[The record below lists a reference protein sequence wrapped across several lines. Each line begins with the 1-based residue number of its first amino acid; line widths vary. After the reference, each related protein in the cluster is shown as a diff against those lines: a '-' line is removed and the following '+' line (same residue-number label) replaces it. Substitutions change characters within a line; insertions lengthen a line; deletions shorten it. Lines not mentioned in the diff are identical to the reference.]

1 VRFEIRYPNGEKH
14 EVELQGTVAIL
25 GRDPSCDLVINDVKC
40 SRRHAVMEAGPD
52 GLAVRDSGS
61 ANGVF
66 VNGRKTDRSPLKEGD
81 EVKLGDVVLRVLPE
95 EVIGTVVMAPDE
107 YGGMSTAPPT
117 TELPA
122 VDPDGTIA
130 PGVGFVPPPAP
141 PLPHAAPPPPP
152 IAAAP
157 TAPDGVARRSGHP
170 ADAAGAR
177 RHAEGGAPTLPPPPP
192 SVAAGAV
199 RGAPLPAMAGTAA
212 AVAAPASR
220 PRAAVARPALRPA
233 AHRDDP
239 GRALGHQH
247 PACTWCSA
255 VARSSPD
262 RGRHAFLM
270 AAALPAADGRQRR
283 HGLGPLDPEAV
294 VAHGAGR
301 HRRPG
306 RLDLRLRRRVRSARS
321 STSCGPRRSRGS
333 RAVRR
338 RIRRRRCS
346 RGSSARASCSVWSE
360 RSGSRSPWYFAN
372 AAQSIP
378 VN

>member
-1 VRFEIRYPNGEKH
+1 MRFEIRYPNGEKH

-117 TELPA
+117 AEMPA

-141 PLPHAAPPPPP
+141 PLPYAAPPPP
-152 IAAAP
+152 IGAVP
-157 TAPDGVARRSGHP
+157 TAPMAPPPGPGTLPLQPTSDVPTRP
-170 ADAAGAR
+170 A
-177 RHAEGGAPTLPPPPP
+177 APPLPPPPP
-192 SVAAGAV
+192 SLRPPSA
-199 RGAPLPAMAGTAA
+199 GAPLPPLG
-212 AVAAPASR
+212 AVPPPPAAAPAAPRPTAALASSSGRPLTVTILAVLWGVCIPLFLLGAVFGLIGGTGVSR
-220 PRAAVARPALRPA
+220 FLLPALYLVMTGVSGVMGWGLWTLKPWSRMAQVVIAGIGIVVACPYAVASVGTILYLLRPA
-233 AHRDDP
+233 AKSRFAGGPEVDP
-239 GRALGHQH
+239 KETMFAGI
-247 PACTWCSA
+247 
-255 VARSSPD
+255 V
-262 RGRHAFLM
+262 
-270 AAALPAADGRQRR
+270 
-283 HGLGPLDPEAV
+283 
-294 VAHGAGR
+294 GAGVLL
-301 HRRPG
+301 G
-306 RLDLRLRRRVRSARS
+306 VIGMIGVSIAL
-321 STSCGPRRSRGS
+321 
-333 RAVRR
+333 
-338 RIRRRRCS
+338 
-346 RGSSARASCSVWSE
+346 
-360 RSGSRSPWYFAN
+360 YFAN

-378 VN
+378 VS